1 MVNGLED
8 GEMRSSSDDVISGEY
23 KASIGGDISKN
34 LSREKES
41 VQVTID
47 KFSTE
52 MEEDEASPLRGSGLK
67 STGLTVSR
75 RKEASGNRLQ

>member
-1 MVNGLED
+1 MV
-8 GEMRSSSDDVISGEY
+8 
-23 KASIGGDISKN
+23 AGGDEIERPTLLEIRSGVIMDVFCVKKR
-34 LSREKES
+34 LIADLK
-41 VQVTID
+41 D

-67 STGLTVSR
+67 STGLTVSM